1 MAIKDSLLPEF
12 DHEMSNTRRVLERVP
27 GDKLEWRPHP
37 KSGTFAWLAGH
48 LANLPTWTGFTL
60 DRDAFDMAAPGPR
73 PDPITSRDQL
83 LATFDQNVAAARAA
97 LSQATDEQMIQLWSL
112 KQGDQTFFTM
122 PKVAVLRSFVM
133 NHSIHHRGEL
143 IVYLRL
149 NDIPVP
155 GVYGPSA
162 DENTM

>member
-1 MAIKDSLLPEF
+1 
-12 DHEMSNTRRVLERVP
+12 
-27 GDKLEWRPHP
+27 
-37 KSGTFAWLAGH
+37 
-48 LANLPTWTGFTL
+48 
-60 DRDAFDMAAPGPR
+60 
-73 PDPITSRDQL
+73 
-83 LATFDQNVAAARAA
+83 
-97 LSQATDEQMIQLWSL
+97 MIQLWCL
-112 KQGDQTFFTM
+112 KQGAQTFFTM
-122 PKVAVLRSFVM
+122 PKVAVLRTCVM

>member
-12 DHEMSNTRRVLERVP
+12 DHEMANTRRVLERVP
-27 GDKLEWRPHP
+27 TERLDWRPHQ

-48 LANLPTWTGFTL
+48 LANLPTWVGFSL
-60 DRDAFDMAAPGPR
+60 NQDYFDMAAAGPR
-73 PDPITSRDQL
+73 PDPITSREQL
-83 LATFDQNVAAARAA
+83 LATFDKNVADARAVLA
-97 LSQATDEQMIQLWSL
+97 LATDEQMVQPWSL
-112 KQGDQTFFTM
+112 KQGAQVFFTM

-162 DENTM
+162 DENM